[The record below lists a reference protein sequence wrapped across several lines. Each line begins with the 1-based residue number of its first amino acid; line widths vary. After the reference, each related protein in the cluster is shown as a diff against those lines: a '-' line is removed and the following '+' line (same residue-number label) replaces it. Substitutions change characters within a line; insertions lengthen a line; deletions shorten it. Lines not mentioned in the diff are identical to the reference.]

1 VGEFGPNKRI
11 DVKCGFSKQFLKG
24 KLTDKHTSQVWFKE
38 GNIIEFAANF
48 GCGVFVGSVAEQN
61 PMELFQ
67 QVMKIINKVP
77 DNGNRQQSSDD
88 WANFR
93 SFYVS
98 VTGSAELAFTA
109 STYFGVDSFMQGS
122 LKNIDFK
129 IRDLKVYKGAGD
141 NMREM
146 ISEEKTYNDK
156 IMGIKALIEATPLA
170 DYAKKIPFLQGLPL
184 TPFPKYQRCLG
195 MTPHNGNI

>member
-1 VGEFGPNKRI
+1 VGG
-11 DVKCGFSKQFLKG
+11 
-24 KLTDKHTSQVWFKE
+24 
-38 GNIIEFAANF
+38 
-48 GCGVFVGSVAEQN
+48 VAEQN

-67 QVMKIINKVP
+67 QVMKIINKVQ
-77 DNGNRQQSSDD
+77 DNNGNSGKKQNNDE

-98 VTGSAELAFTA
+98 VTGSVELAFA
-109 STYFGVDSFMQGS
+109 SSTYFGVESFMQGS

-129 IRDLKVYKGAGD
+129 VRDLKVYKGAGE

-156 IMGIKALIEATPLA
+156 IMGIKNLIEATPIA

-195 MTPHNGNI
+195 MNPHNGNI